1 MIKTT
6 RAPAFREEVAMAT
19 RFADSGDGTVV
30 DTKTGL
36 AWQKEPAP
44 ERMTWPEAQ
53 RYMQQLNEN
62 RFAGY
67 ADWRLPQNEELASLF
82 LPKENSR
89 RLYLDPVFGPY
100 RCFWSAT
107 TRGHHTACYVDFFY
121 KGIYRFPD
129 NYVNHWVRA
138 VRGQMASEEKR
149 AA

>member
-1 MIKTT
+1 
-6 RAPAFREEVAMAT
+6 MAT
-19 RFADSGDGTVV
+19 RFADNGDDTVV

-36 AWQKEPAP
+36 TWQRKPAP

-53 RYMQQLNEN
+53 RYIQQLNEN

-82 LPKENSR
+82 LPEENSR

-107 TRGHHTACYVDFFY
+107 TRDHHTACYVDFFY

-138 VRGQMASEEKR
+138 VRGRMASEEKR

>member
-1 MIKTT
+1 
-6 RAPAFREEVAMAT
+6 MAT
-19 RFADSGDGTVV
+19 RFADNGDGTVV
-30 DTKTGL
+30 DIKTGL
-36 AWQKEPAP
+36 TWQREPAP

-53 RYMQQLNEN
+53 RYIQQLNET

-82 LPKENSR
+82 LPEENSR

-107 TRGHHTACYVDFFY
+107 TRDHHTACYVDFFY

-138 VRGQMASEEKR
+138 VRGQITVQEKR

>member
-6 RAPAFREEVAMAT
+6 RGAALEEEVAMAT
-19 RFADSGDGTVV
+19 RFADNGDGTVV

-36 AWQKEPAP
+36 TWQREPAS
-44 ERMTWPEAQ
+44 ERMIWPEAQ
-53 RYMQQLNEN
+53 RYIQQLNEN
-62 RFAGY
+62 RFAGH

-82 LPKENSR
+82 LPEENSR

-121 KGIYRFPD
+121 KGTYRFPES
-129 NYVNHWVRA
+129 YANHWVRA
-138 VRGQMASEEKR
+138 VRGRMASEEKR